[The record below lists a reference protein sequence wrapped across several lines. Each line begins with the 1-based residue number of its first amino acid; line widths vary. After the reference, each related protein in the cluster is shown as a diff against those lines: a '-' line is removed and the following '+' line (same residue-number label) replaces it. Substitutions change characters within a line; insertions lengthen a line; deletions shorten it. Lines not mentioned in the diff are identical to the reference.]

1 VQSQPVAPV
10 NAWARPPSIVPASA
24 SAMLS
29 SNASPQPEAMMT
41 TADVAAHE
49 APASQ
54 PARVVTRSRSSDI
67 SYAAILNPSAVTS
80 PAVEVASDEVKDLP
94 SKVAA
99 PRNPW
104 IKRSNSISSVTSVQT
119 TESTATCK
127 LLILFI
133 ALTFW

>member
-1 VQSQPVAPV
+1 
-10 NAWARPPSIVPASA
+10 
-24 SAMLS
+24 
-29 SNASPQPEAMMT
+29 MMT
-41 TADVAAHE
+41 TADVPAHE